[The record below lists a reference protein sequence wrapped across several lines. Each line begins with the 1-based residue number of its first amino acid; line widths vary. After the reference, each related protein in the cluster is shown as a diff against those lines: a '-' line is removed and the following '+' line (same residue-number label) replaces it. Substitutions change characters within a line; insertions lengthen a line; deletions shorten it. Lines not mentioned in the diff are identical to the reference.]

1 MRVFLWRTIGR
12 WAFRLSPHVAN
23 GWRRMVLRAFGARL
37 APNMKVRRSVAI
49 DRPWLLSVGSLT
61 VIGDRAALR
70 GGGRITIG
78 DRCVVSQLAIVTTE
92 ARDPAAPG
100 HPVRRADV
108 VFEDDCWLAADA
120 LALPGTRL
128 RAGTV
133 VGARSVVEGGTL
145 PAWTVAAGQPARAIK
160 KRAFVNVGST

>member
-1 MRVFLWRTIGR
+1 MRALLWRTVGR
-12 WAFRLSPHVAN
+12 WAFRLSPHIAN
-23 GWRRMVLRAFGARL
+23 GWRRAVLRVFGARL
-37 APNMKVRRSVAI
+37 APNRKVRRSVAI
-49 DRPWLLSVGSLT
+49 DCPWLLSVGSLT
-61 VIGDRAALR
+61 VIGDRAVLR

-100 HPVRRADV
+100 HPVRCADIV
-108 VFEDDCWLAADA
+108 LEDDCWLAADA

-133 VGARSVVEGGTL
+133 VGARSVVEGDTL
-145 PAWTVAAGQPARAIK
+145 PPWTVAAGQPARAMK
-160 KRAFVNVGST
+160 KREFVNVGST

>member
-1 MRVFLWRTIGR
+1 MRAFLWRTLGR

-23 GWRRMVLRAFGARL
+23 GWRRTVLRAFGARL

-49 DRPWLLSVGSLT
+49 DSPWLLSVGSLT

-92 ARDPAAPG
+92 ARDPAEQR
-100 HPVRRADV
+100 HPVRRGDIV
-108 VFEDDCWLAADA
+108 LEDDCWLAADA
-120 LALPGTRL
+120 LAMPGTRL

-133 VGARSVVEGGTL
+133 VGARSLVHGDSL
-145 PAWTVAAGQPARAIK
+145 PGWTVAAGQPARPMK
-160 KRAFVNVGST
+160 KREFVNAVST